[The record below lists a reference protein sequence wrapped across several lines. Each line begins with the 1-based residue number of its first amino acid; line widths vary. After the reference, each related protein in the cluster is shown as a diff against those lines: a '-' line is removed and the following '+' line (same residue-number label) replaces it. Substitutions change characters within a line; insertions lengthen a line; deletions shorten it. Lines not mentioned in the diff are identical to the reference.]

1 MALTKRTEKMQ
12 NGVNDE
18 TIQSNIKLI
27 EDETIEKAC
36 ALLASYNN
44 KIHDYIACFV
54 SSLCDVEFKDLMYDT
69 KHLNVVKARW
79 LYWYAY
85 RYLTNDSFD
94 TIAKMTSQYRKFAT
108 SCVGSSCAKM
118 SRMIDIEPIWNKR
131 WQILKRIIKI
141 ANKTSLNESQTIRIT
156 YPRNIKIELKQE

>member
-1 MALTKRTEKMQ
+1 MQ
-12 NGVNDE
+12 NGANDE

-36 ALLASYNN
+36 ALLSSYNN
-44 KIHDYIACFV
+44 KIRDYLACFV
-54 SSLCDVEFKDLMYDT
+54 SSLCDVEFSELLYDT

-94 TIAKMTSQYRKFAT
+94 TIARMTSQNRKFAT

-118 SRMIDIEPIWNKR
+118 SRMIDIEPVWNKR